1 MRPMTIPDLLDGA
14 FNIVKRRPRDV
25 LVLAVTFVV
34 PVEVLSA
41 LLLRNALGSDLLG
54 PFGASA
60 SSSSESD
67 VFAGAAPALVALA
80 IGAVSL
86 ALLAGALADLVGGW
100 YDGEDITPG
109 QAMRHTAVRAP
120 ALLAGVVVVHLFEL
134 VGLLGIAVGAY
145 LVMAFL
151 QLVSPVIV
159 AEGMGPFRA
168 VARSMQLTGSRFGT
182 SLAVPALVGL
192 IGALVGFG
200 FQILPELST
209 VVVPDG
215 WHWLARAVGQ
225 ILAQLVVTPF
235 TAGVAVLYH
244 LDLRIRSEGL
254 DIERRTRDLFGD

>member
-1 MRPMTIPDLLDGA
+1 MTIPDLLDGA

-41 LLLRNALGSDLLG
+41 LLLRDTLGSDLLG
-54 PFGASA
+54 PFGAST
-60 SSSSESD
+60 SSPSESNI
-67 VFAGAAPALVALA
+67 FGAATPALVSLV
-80 IGAVSL
+80 IGAISL
-86 ALLAGALADLVGGW
+86 ALLAGALADVVAGW

-109 QAMRHTAVRAP
+109 QAIRHTLRRGP

-134 VGLLGIAVGAY
+134 VGLLGVVVGAY

-159 AEGMGPFRA
+159 AEGLGPFRA
-168 VARSMQLTGSRFGT
+168 VARSMQLTGSRFGP

-200 FQILPELST
+200 FQIIPELAT

-215 WHWLARAVGQ
+215 WDWLARAAGQ
-225 ILAQLVVTPF
+225 ILAQLVVAPF

-254 DIERRTRDLFGD
+254 DIERRTRVLFGD